1 MTGGSPSTSRLL
13 HHDVSCNTNSLPIV
27 ELTELS
33 ILNNLTT
40 TLNLPFLSV
49 FFFFFLPFPLHVSP
63 QPLFQ
68 SLVTSPSSKVYLFS
82 PIKHD
87 FSNCFLNLMSWDSSF
102 VPA

>member
-13 HHDVSCNTNSLPIV
+13 HHDVSSNTNSLPIV

-49 FFFFFLPFPLHVSP
+49 FFFFFYPFFSMSHRSP
-63 QPLFQ
+63 CF
-68 SLVTSPSSKVYLFS
+68 SLL
-82 PIKHD
+82 
-87 FSNCFLNLMSWDSSF
+87 
-102 VPA
+102 